1 MLVAD
6 SVLRAVMRRRLK
18 DNLKN
23 SPRLHHR
30 THLQNMELEWAHVF
44 HDSIRGKSW
53 LESLPLN
60 IGRWAGNYSYFYVLC
75 RLLND
80 YQPARIIEFGVGES
94 SKVVSAFLKNQLLES
109 RHVILE
115 EDEHWAAAFL
125 DRFTLCDRS
134 EIKLLPITEKHTSD
148 GVPYNGYT
156 EVESLVQETK
166 YDLYLVDGPKGSSH
180 CSRYD
185 IVVAMK
191 AMEVGDEFIVLI
203 DDHNRIGEQETAE
216 RLQQLL
222 RDKGLTIFS
231 GQYIGNSSQIIIATP
246 KYRFATTL

>member
-1 MLVAD
+1 MPGR
-6 SVLRAVMRRRLK
+6 LRK
-18 DNLKN
+18 NLKQN
-23 SPRLHHR
+23 PQWHHR

-53 LESLPLN
+53 LQSLPLN

-80 YQPARIIEFGVGES
+80 YQPTKIIEFGVGES
-94 SKVVSAFLKNQLLES
+94 SKVVSAFLEHQLFKS
-109 RHVILE
+109 QHVILE
-115 EDEHWAAAFL
+115 EDEHWAAAFS
-125 DRFTLCDRS
+125 DRFKLGQRS
-134 EIKLLPITEKHTSD
+134 EVKLLPIADKQTHD
-148 GVPYNGYT
+148 GVAYKGYQGI
-156 EVESLVQETK
+156 EQLVGNTK
-166 YDLYLVDGPKGSSH
+166 YDLYLVDGPKGSPH

-185 IVVAMK
+185 IVSAME

-203 DDHNRIGEQETAE
+203 DDHNRAGEQETAE

-222 RDKGLTIFS
+222 RDKGLTIFD
-231 GQYIGNSSQIIIATP
+231 GQYIGNSSQIVIATS

>member
-1 MLVAD
+1 MPG
-6 SVLRAVMRRRLK
+6 RLK

-23 SPRLHHR
+23 NPQWHHR
-30 THLQNMELEWAHVF
+30 SHLQNMELEWAHVF
-44 HDSIRGKSW
+44 HDSIRGKPW
-53 LESLPLN
+53 LQSLPLN

-80 YQPARIIEFGVGES
+80 YQPAKIIEFGVGES
-94 SKVVSAFLKNQLLES
+94 SKVVSAFLENQLLES
-109 RHVILE
+109 QHLILE
-115 EDEHWAAAFL
+115 EDQQWATAFAS
-125 DRFTLCDRS
+125 RFTLGERS
-134 EIKLLPITEKHTSD
+134 EIKLLPIEEKQTSD
-148 GVPYNGYT
+148 GVPYNGYGEIET
-156 EVESLVQETK
+156 LVGNAK

-185 IVVAMK
+185 IVVAME
-191 AMEVGDEFIVLI
+191 ACEPGDEFIVVI
-203 DDHNRIGEQETAE
+203 DDHNRPGEQETAE

-231 GQYIGNSSQIIIATP
+231 GQYIGNSSQIVIATP